1 MPARLFAG
9 SLERLARRMLALGTT
24 EDDLT
29 TARRLLRDPGVTY
42 RGVTLTTAWA
52 RRPN

>member
-1 MPARLFAG
+1 MPARLVAG

-42 RGVTLTTAWA
+42 GGLR
-52 RRPN
+52 